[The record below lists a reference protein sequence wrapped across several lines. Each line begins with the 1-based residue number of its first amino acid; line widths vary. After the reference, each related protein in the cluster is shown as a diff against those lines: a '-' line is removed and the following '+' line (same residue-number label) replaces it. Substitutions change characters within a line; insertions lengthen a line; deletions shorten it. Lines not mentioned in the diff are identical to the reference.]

1 MFSNSTKGKGG
12 VPCVGISFGV
22 DRIFSITK
30 ARMAGAAVR
39 GNEVDVYVMAFGVKG
54 FTGLVKERM
63 EICRILWDA
72 GIKATSLSF
81 ILLNVVK
88 ANDKKKAE
96 FMYKTKPKL
105 PPQFSNAEKNGV
117 PFAVVL
123 GQEEM
128 KKGTVKIKEL
138 GLPEGHP
145 EKNGVEVLTVDL
157 VKEVTRRLEE
167 KAKGAAGLGP
177 DVDG

>member
-1 MFSNSTKGKGG
+1 
-12 VPCVGISFGV
+12 
-22 DRIFSITK
+22 
-30 ARMAGAAVR
+30 
-39 GNEVDVYVMAFGVKG
+39 
-54 FTGLVKERM
+54 
-63 EICRILWDA
+63 
-72 GIKATSLSF
+72 
-81 ILLNVVK
+81 
-88 ANDKKKAE
+88 
-96 FMYKTKPKL
+96 MYKTKPKL